1 MADTEGM
8 AKTSTRSLWKGA
20 ITFGL
25 VHIPIGL
32 YSATEES
39 DVDFDWLDRRTLDP
53 VGYKRVNTRTGREI
67 GKRGETEGCK
77 RAVEARAVRAEEA
90 GPEGKILAHAEAR
103 LPRVQMADIMAKLGP
118 LGACGRAIEAD
129 APGGKRQ

>member
-1 MADTEGM
+1 MADTKGM

-39 DVDFDWLDRRTLDP
+39 DVNFDWLDRRTLDP
-53 VGYKRVNTRTGREI
+53 VGYKRINKRTGKEI
-67 GKRGETEGCK
+67 DKEDVVSRSPGLS
-77 RAVEARAVRAEEA
+77 AM
-90 GPEGKILAHAEAR
+90 PEGFDAMLTKRELRDLVEFIATIKPGEKIEPQTATN
-103 LPRVQMADIMAKLGP
+103 
-118 LGACGRAIEAD
+118 
-129 APGGKRQ
+129 GGGHGG